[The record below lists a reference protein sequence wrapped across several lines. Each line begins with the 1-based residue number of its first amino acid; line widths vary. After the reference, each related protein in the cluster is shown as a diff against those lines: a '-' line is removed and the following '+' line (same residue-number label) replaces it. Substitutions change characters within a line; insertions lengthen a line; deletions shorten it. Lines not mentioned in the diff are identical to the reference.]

1 MREGRQV
8 DVARLEIARYVRTG
22 DLVTW
27 GQCGAEPCT
36 LTAALAAQRASV
48 GGRFGVFLGAMWSDS
63 LNAAH
68 ADVIDFRSY
77 TGSGRNRKLADAGL
91 LDIVPVHYSQLQNVL
106 KPDVLLLQVAP
117 ADEHGHYSLS
127 IAHEYLL
134 LLIDSARVVIAEV
147 NAAAPWTYGTRP
159 LRDTDFDA
167 LIHSDRAPL
176 EIERAEPGEIEAR
189 IAAHTAALI
198 DDGMTLQFGMGVLPE
213 AILAALEDRRDL
225 GVHSGTIG
233 DAVADLT
240 ERGVITNARKT
251 VDRGA
256 TVAGVMMAGKRMYR
270 FAHRNPAVQF
280 RPTSYTHDIDLL
292 GRIDGFA
299 AINSAIEVD
308 LTGQVNA
315 ESAAGHYLGGVGGSL
330 DFMRGAARSKGGLAV
345 VALPSRTRNGGSRIV
360 AHLSGPVTTPRS
372 DAGVIVT
379 EHGVADLR
387 GLSLK
392 QRMRRML
399 DIAAPELRETLE
411 TEAQRASRMH
421 PATLIQIQE

>member
-8 DVARLEIARYVRTG
+8 DAARLEIARYVRPG

-63 LNAAH
+63 LSVAH
-68 ADVIDFRSY
+68 TDVIDFRSY
-77 TGSGRNRKLADAGL
+77 TGSGRNRKLHDAGL

-127 IAHEYLL
+127 IAHEYLVP
-134 LLIDSARVVIAEV
+134 LIDSARVVIAEV
-147 NAAAPWTYGTRP
+147 NAAAPWTYGART

-176 EIERAEPGEIEAR
+176 ELERAEPGEIETR

-198 DDGMTLQFGMGVLPE
+198 DDGMTLQFGMGALPE
-213 AILAALEDRRDL
+213 AILAALGARRDL

-233 DAVADLT
+233 DAVADLS

-251 VDRGA
+251 VDRGI

-292 GRIDGFA
+292 GRIDGFV

-315 ESAAGHYLGGVGGSL
+315 ESAAGHYLGGVGGSI
-330 DFMRGAARSKGGLAV
+330 DFMRGAARSKGGVAI
-345 VALPSRTRNGGSRIV
+345 VALPSRTRNHGSSRIV
-360 AHLSGPVTTPRS
+360 ARLSGPVTTPRS

-387 GLSLK
+387 GLTLK
-392 QRMRRML
+392 QRTRRML
-399 DIAAPELRETLE
+399 DIAPPALRETLE
-411 TEAQRASRMH
+411 AEAHRVA
-421 PATLIQIQE
+421 